1 MFDFVRN
8 NTRIIGILMA
18 LFMVPGFILMGV
30 DGYRNF
36 DRGEAVA
43 TVAGSS
49 IKREEWDN
57 AHRQEVDRIRAQQ
70 PNIDVKQF
78 DSEEAR
84 YLTLERM
91 VRERVMLEAA
101 RKSHLVTNNQKLAN
115 ELQRNEVIASL
126 RKPDGTLD
134 MDRYKQ
140 LLAAQGM
147 SPEMFEAQMR
157 QDLSVRQLIQAVNG
171 SALATPGA
179 AKASLDAFFERR
191 EVQWARFDTAKQIA
205 KVQISDDD
213 IAAYYN
219 AHPADFQQAERV
231 DVEYVLLDL
240 AAVTEGIQVS
250 DADVKSYYEQNAS
263 RYSSKEERRASHIL
277 INAPT
282 KAPAAE
288 RDAAKA
294 KAEGLLA
301 QLRKAPASF
310 AELAKKNSQDPGS
323 APQGGDLSY
332 FQRGAMVKP
341 FEDAAF
347 SLKKGE
353 VSELVETEFGYH
365 IIQVTDIKPSVAR
378 PLDQVKPEIVA
389 ELKKQQAQREFAE
402 KADLFGNLV
411 YEQAETYAPVAE
423 KLKLKVQKYQGLTRT
438 PDPKAPA
445 ALVQPKVLEA
455 VFSVDAL
462 EKKRNTEALE
472 MGANQLVS
480 VRVTQHQPAQT
491 LPLAEVKTRVREV
504 LLNERAQALAKA
516 EGEKALAAWKAGGE
530 AKLNSAVVVSRNKPE
545 GLQTREVMAALS
557 ADLTQ
562 APAWVGVDLGPQGY
576 TVIKVLKV
584 QPREAPA
591 PDMAK
596 QEVQQ
601 YEQWWTS
608 AEGQAYYELLKKRF
622 KVDIK
627 VAKPGVDRKKA

>member
-8 NTRIIGILMA
+8 NTRFLGLLMA
-18 LFMVPGFILMGV
+18 LFIVPGFILMGV

-36 DRGEAVA
+36 DRGETVA

-70 PNIDVKQF
+70 PNIDIKQF
-78 DSEEAR
+78 DTDEAR
-84 YLTLERM
+84 YLTLERL
-91 VRERVMLEAA
+91 VRERVLKEAA
-101 RKSHLVTNNQKLAN
+101 RKSHLVTSNQKLAN
-115 ELQRNEVIASL
+115 ELQRNEVIATL
-126 RKPDGTLD
+126 RKPDGSLD

-157 QDLSVRQLIQAVNG
+157 QDLSMRQVNQGVTG
-171 SALATPGA
+171 SAFATPGA

-191 EVQWARFDTAKQIA
+191 EVQWVRFETAKQTA

-219 AHPADFQQAERV
+219 AHPADFQQAERA
-231 DVEYVLLDL
+231 DVEYVMLDL
-240 AAVTEGIQVS
+240 AAVTDAIQVS
-250 DADVKSYYEQNAS
+250 DADVKAYYDQNAT
-263 RYSSKEERRASHIL
+263 RYSTKEERRASHIL
-277 INAPT
+277 INAAA

-288 RDAAKA
+288 REAAKA
-294 KAEGLLA
+294 KAEELLA
-301 QLRKAPASF
+301 QVRKNPASF

-347 SLKKGE
+347 GLKKGD
-353 VSELVETEFGYH
+353 VSDVVETEFGYH
-365 IIQVTDIKPSVAR
+365 IIHVTDIKPSVVR

-423 KLKLKVQKYQGLTRT
+423 KLKLKVQTYAGLTRVPDAKT
-438 PDPKAPA
+438 PAVLAQPKAI
-445 ALVQPKVLEA
+445 EA
-455 VFSVDAL
+455 VFSADAL
-462 EKKRNTEALE
+462 DKKRNTEALE
-472 MGANQLVS
+472 IGPNQLLS
-480 VRVTQHQPAQT
+480 VRVTRHQPAQT
-491 LPLAEVKTRVREV
+491 LPLADVKTRVREV
-504 LLNERAQALAKA
+504 LLNERAQVLAKT
-516 EGEKALAAWKAGGE
+516 EGEKALAAWKVGGD
-530 AKLNSAVVVSRNKPE
+530 AKLPAAVVVSRNKPE
-545 GLQTREVMAALS
+545 GLQTREVLAALS

-576 TVIKVLKV
+576 TVLKVLKV
-584 QPREAPA
+584 QPREAPSA
-591 PDMAK
+591 DTAK

-601 YEQWWTS
+601 YEQWWAS
-608 AEGQAYYELLKKRF
+608 AEGQAYYEWLKKRF
-622 KVDIK
+622 KVDFK
-627 VAKPGVDRKKA
+627 VAKPGADQKKV

>member
-8 NTRIIGILMA
+8 NTRFLGLLMA
-18 LFMVPGFILMGV
+18 LFIVPGFILMGV

-36 DRGEAVA
+36 DRGETVA

-70 PNIDVKQF
+70 PNIDIKQF
-78 DSEEAR
+78 DTDEAR
-84 YLTLERM
+84 YLTLERL
-91 VRERVMLEAA
+91 VRERVLKEAA
-101 RKSHLVTNNQKLAN
+101 RKSHLVTSNQKLAN
-115 ELQRNEVIASL
+115 ELQRNEVIATL

-157 QDLSVRQLIQAVNG
+157 QDLSMRQVNQGVTG
-171 SALATPGA
+171 SAFATPGA

-191 EVQWARFDTAKQIA
+191 EVQWVRFETAKQTA

-219 AHPADFQQAERV
+219 AHPADFQQAERA
-231 DVEYVLLDL
+231 DVEYVMLDL
-240 AAVTEGIQVS
+240 AAVTEAIQVS
-250 DADVKSYYEQNAS
+250 DADVKAYYDQNAT

-277 INAPT
+277 INAAA

-288 RDAAKA
+288 REAAKA
-294 KAEGLLA
+294 KAEELLA
-301 QLRKAPASF
+301 QVRKNPASF

-347 SLKKGE
+347 GLKKGD
-353 VSELVETEFGYH
+353 VSDVVETEFGYH
-365 IIQVTDIKPSVAR
+365 IIHVTDIKPSVVR

-423 KLKLKVQKYQGLTRT
+423 KLKLKVQTYAGLTRT
-438 PDPKAPA
+438 PDAKTPA
-445 ALVQPKVLEA
+445 ALAQPKVIEA
-455 VFSVDAL
+455 VFSADAL
-462 EKKRNTEALE
+462 DKKRNTEALE
-472 MGANQLVS
+472 IGPNQLLS
-480 VRVTQHQPAQT
+480 VRVTRHQPAQT
-491 LPLAEVKTRVREV
+491 LPLADVKTRVREV

-516 EGEKALAAWKAGGE
+516 EGEKALAAWKAGGD
-530 AKLNSAVVVSRNKPE
+530 AKLPAAVVVSRNKPE
-545 GLQTREVMAALS
+545 GLQTREVLAALS

-576 TVIKVLKV
+576 TVLKVLKV
-584 QPREAPA
+584 QPREAPSA
-591 PDMAK
+591 DMAK

-601 YEQWWTS
+601 YEQWWAS
-608 AEGQAYYELLKKRF
+608 AEGQAYYEWLKKRF
-622 KVDIK
+622 KVDFK
-627 VAKPGVDRKKA
+627 VAKPGADQKKV

>member
-8 NTRIIGILMA
+8 NTRFLGFVMA
-18 LFMVPGFILMGV
+18 LFIVPGFILMGV
-30 DGYRNF
+30 DGYRKF
-36 DRGEAVA
+36 DRGETVA

-70 PNIDVKQF
+70 PNIDIKQF
-78 DSEEAR
+78 DTDEAR
-84 YLTLERM
+84 YLTLERL
-91 VRERVMLEAA
+91 VREKVLLEAA
-101 RKSHLVTNNQKLAN
+101 HKNHLVTSNQKLAN
-115 ELQRNEVIASL
+115 ELQRNEVIATL

-147 SPEMFEAQMR
+147 SPEMFEARMR
-157 QDLSVRQLIQAVNG
+157 QDLSVRQVNQAVTG

-191 EVQWARFDTAKQIA
+191 EVQWVRFETAKQTA

-213 IAAYYN
+213 ITAYYN
-219 AHPADFQQAERV
+219 AHPADFQQAERT
-231 DVEYVLLDL
+231 DVEYVMLDL
-240 AAVTEGIQVS
+240 AAVTEAIQVS
-250 DADVKSYYEQNAS
+250 DADVKSYYDQNAT
-263 RYSSKEERRASHIL
+263 RYSTKEERRASHIL
-277 INAPT
+277 INVAA

-288 RDAAKA
+288 REAAKA
-294 KAEGLLA
+294 KAEELLA
-301 QLRKAPASF
+301 QVRKNPASF

-347 SLKKGE
+347 SLKKGDISD
-353 VSELVETEFGYH
+353 VVETEFGYH
-365 IIQVTDIKPSVAR
+365 IIHVTDIKPSVVR

-423 KLKLKVQKYQGLTRT
+423 KLKLKVQSFQGLTRT
-438 PDPKAPA
+438 PDAKTPA
-445 ALVQPKVLEA
+445 ALAQPKVIEA
-455 VFSVDAL
+455 VFSADAL
-462 EKKRNTEALE
+462 DKKRNTEALE
-472 MGANQLVS
+472 IGPNQLLS
-480 VRVTQHQPAQT
+480 VRVTRHQPAQT

-504 LLNERAQALAKA
+504 LLNERAQALAKT
-516 EGEKALAAWKAGGE
+516 EGEKALAAWKAGGD
-530 AKLNSAVVVSRNKPE
+530 AKLPAAVVVSRNKPE
-545 GLQTREVMAALS
+545 GLQTREVLAALS

-562 APAWVGVDLGPQGY
+562 APTWVGVDLGPQGY
-576 TVIKVLKV
+576 TVLKVLKV

-591 PDMAK
+591 ADTAK

-608 AEGQAYYELLKKRF
+608 AEGQAYYEWLKKRF
-622 KVDIK
+622 KVDFK
-627 VAKPGVDRKKA
+627 VAKPGADHKKV